1 MIKKLLH
8 LEGLF
13 FFITAIYF
21 YNNLQGNWLLFILLL
36 FVPDISMIGYIKN
49 KKIGAFIYN
58 FVHNYVLALLCI
70 FLGYI
75 LLKNTIVTLI
85 GIILFAHVSIDRFLG
100 YGLKYSTS
108 FKETHLQKI

>member
-1 MIKKLLH
+1 
-8 LEGLF
+8 
-13 FFITAIYF
+13 
-21 YNNLQGNWLLFILLL
+21 
-36 FVPDISMIGYIKN
+36 MIGYIKN